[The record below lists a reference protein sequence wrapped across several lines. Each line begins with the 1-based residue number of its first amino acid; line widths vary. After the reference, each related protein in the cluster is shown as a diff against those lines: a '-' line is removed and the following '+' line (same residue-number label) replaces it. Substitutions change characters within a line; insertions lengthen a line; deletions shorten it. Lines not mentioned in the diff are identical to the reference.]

1 MGPDSSQAVV
11 LSGGGTAG
19 DDSRLVSELR
29 VLLLVP
35 QDPSGGGV
43 SVCSGRR
50 PAENTRTASC
60 CSRSQAPCSMWYM
73 QSTSRASGI
82 LSSWMAG
89 WRKALARSEQGI
101 CSCPIR
107 IWFSDSFT
115 ADLQQAVLEEML
127 GRVLEAGSKL
137 IKVFMQVYGFVLF

>member
-1 MGPDSSQAVV
+1 MPSQPE
-11 LSGGGTAG
+11 T
-19 DDSRLVSELR
+19 LV
-29 VLLLVP
+29 
-35 QDPSGGGV
+35 
-43 SVCSGRR
+43 
-50 PAENTRTASC
+50 
-60 CSRSQAPCSMWYM
+60 WYM